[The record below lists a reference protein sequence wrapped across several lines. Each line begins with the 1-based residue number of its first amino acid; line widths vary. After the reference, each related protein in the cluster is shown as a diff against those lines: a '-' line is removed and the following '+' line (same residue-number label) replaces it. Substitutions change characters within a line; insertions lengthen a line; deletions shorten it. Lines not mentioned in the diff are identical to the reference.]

1 MKYAFLYDYIEKWFT
16 SPIWY
21 IRTDYISRILAAD
34 GSNTIKILSG
44 MRRVGKSYI
53 LRQIISHLLGRG
65 VSIANI
71 LYIHTED
78 ERLSGID
85 VSTLRDIWETY
96 LSTYTPTGTIYLML
110 DEIQNIPNWE
120 KLIRSLTE
128 QYAEN
133 IQIYITGSNSNLLS
147 SELSTVLTGRYIEYT
162 IYPLS
167 YTEYLGMRDISVSTI
182 DPRRYSALAEYIQ
195 YGGLP
200 EMVRIPDTD
209 TRKNYILSLVQSI
222 IFRDVVQRY
231 SIKKTQFLET
241 LLRYIYTTTCTSLS
255 IQSILRYLRQDIPTL
270 DYETLDS
277 YIGYLRNTYLIQ
289 GIGSIGTKTKTLLK
303 WKNKFYAVD
312 TGIRSIYS
320 GNTDIEKSLETLVY
334 IELCRRGYTVTSREW
349 PMWEIDF
356 FAQKEND
363 TQLIQVCYTLVG
375 TDTYAREIRPLRD
388 IRESYPQTI
397 LTMDIWYRDDAG
409 IHILHVADWLLGTIG

>member
-1 MKYAFLYDYIEKWFT
+1 
-16 SPIWY
+16 
-21 IRTDYISRILAAD
+21 
-34 GSNTIKILSG
+34 

-231 SIKKTQFLET
+231 SIKKTQ
-241 LLRYIYTTTCTSLS
+241 YIHYDMYQPEHTEHTT
-255 IQSILRYLRQDIPTL
+255 IPTPR
-270 DYETLDS
+270 YT
-277 YIGYLRNTYLIQ
+277 YIRL
-289 GIGSIGTKTKTLLK
+289 
-303 WKNKFYAVD
+303 
-312 TGIRSIYS
+312 
-320 GNTDIEKSLETLVY
+320 
-334 IELCRRGYTVTSREW
+334 
-349 PMWEIDF
+349 
-356 FAQKEND
+356 
-363 TQLIQVCYTLVG
+363 
-375 TDTYAREIRPLRD
+375 
-388 IRESYPQTI
+388 
-397 LTMDIWYRDDAG
+397 
-409 IHILHVADWLLGTIG
+409 